1 MKKFTTTIIVALIM
15 CATAFAQNNAHHIH
29 HKNGHSH
36 PAVDKCEATIHGHI
50 TDSRTK
56 EHIPYITVTID
67 GTTIGTTTD
76 ATGHYTLYH
85 VPVGKFTVSVSS
97 IGYATKSK
105 EVEVE
110 CGTDLQLNFETTEEQ
125 ISVDAVVVSANR
137 NATKRSEAPSLVNI
151 LDSDLLNKVSAPTIA
166 EGLSFQPG
174 VRVENSCQNCGFA
187 QVRINGLSGQYS
199 QIVINS
205 RPVFSALAGVYG
217 LEHIP
222 ANMVERIEVVRGG
235 GSALYGSSAIGGTI
249 NIITKE
255 PLRNYGELSHT
266 LTSIGVTGALDNNT
280 TLNASLVTDDR
291 KAGLTI
297 FGQNRIR
304 GAYDHDGDG
313 FVEIPVIK
321 SQTIGTQA
329 YIKTSAYSKL
339 TLDYHATKEYRRG
352 GDQLNRPPHEAMIAE
367 TTDHL
372 INSGGLSFEGTSK
385 DSRHRYS
392 VFVSAQDTKRDS
404 YYGSQKEKDDETNDT
419 TTDKDGDNT
428 PNSYGK
434 TDGMTGVAG
443 AQYLYRLKIFEL
455 TTGLEYNYDYLY
467 DNPLGYKGQ
476 EGYSKMVTE
485 QHIHNA
491 SIYAQG
497 EFKFNKWGFLV
508 GGRFDNW
515 YSASAK
521 KYLPIFSPRVTFRY
535 NPNHNINLRATYGS
549 GFRAPQAFDEDLHV
563 LIVGGERTRI
573 RLVDNLKE
581 ERSHA
586 FTLSA
591 DMYKTWG
598 RVQAN
603 LLVEGFCTLLEDV
616 FALRDYTGNDP
627 NIQKELKP
635 EKEWKNDIN
644 GNPIPEYKDGRYD
657 ITDGARIKERYN
669 GSGAIVAGLNIEG
682 KIAYLPWIEA
692 SAGATFQIG
701 KYKRAEQWS
710 DDDSVEKATNMFR
723 SPNIYGYFTISS
735 QPVKNFK
742 IDLSGNFMGRMYVEH
757 MAGGLRPDGSTLAKD
772 RIDRTNPF
780 FDLGIKLSYDF
791 KIWKT
796 IGLQINAGV
805 RNILNSY
812 QRDFDRGANRDSGYI
827 YGPSLPRSVFV
838 GAKLSF

>member
-1 MKKFTTTIIVALIM
+1 MKKFITIIVVALVL
-15 CATAFAQNNAHHIH
+15 CATATAQHHAQHGHKIH
-29 HKNGHSH
+29 HDNGHSH
-36 PAVDKCEATIHGHI
+36 SAAEQCEATIHGHI

-67 GTTIGTTTD
+67 GTTVGTTTD

-85 VPVGKFTVSVSS
+85 APVGKLKVTVSA
-97 IGYATKSK
+97 IGYASKTK
-105 EVEVE
+105 EVNVE
-110 CGTDLQLNFETTEEQ
+110 CGSDLQLNFETTEEQ
-125 ISVDAVVVSANR
+125 ISVDAIVVSANR
-137 NATKRSEAPSLVNI
+137 NATKRSEAPTLVNI
-151 LDSDLLNKVSAPTIA
+151 VDSDLLNKVSAPTLA

-199 QIVINS
+199 QILINS

-235 GSALYGSSAIGGTI
+235 GSALFGSSAIGGTI

-255 PLRNYGELSHT
+255 PLRNSGELAHS
-266 LTSIGVTGALDNNT
+266 LTSIGVSGALDNNT

-297 FGQNRIR
+297 YGQNRMR
-304 GAYDHDGDG
+304 DAYDHDGDG

-339 TLDYHATKEYRRG
+339 TLDYHVTNEYRRG
-352 GDQLNRPPHEAMIAE
+352 GDQLDLPPHEAMIAE

-372 INSGGLSFEGTSK
+372 INSGGLSFDGTSK
-385 DSRHRYS
+385 NTRHRYS
-392 VFVSAQDTKRDS
+392 VFASAQSTNRES
-404 YYGSQKEKDDETNDT
+404 YYGAEMNEKA
-419 TTDKDGDNT
+419 
-428 PNSYGK
+428 YGK
-434 TDGMTGVAG
+434 TDGVTAVAG
-443 AQYLYRLKIFEL
+443 GQYLYRLNIFEL
-455 TTGLEYNYDYLY
+455 TAGVEYSYDYLF
-467 DNPLGYKGQ
+467 DNPIGYASESFYK
-476 EGYSKMVTE
+476 SMIIE
-485 QHIHNA
+485 QHVHNA
-491 SIYAQG
+491 SVYAQG

-508 GGRFDNW
+508 GGRLDNW
-515 YSASAK
+515 YNASNK
-521 KYLPIFSPRVTFRY
+521 KFLCIPSPRVTFRY
-535 NPNHNINLRATYGS
+535 NPTHNINLRATYGS
-549 GFRAPQAFDEDLHV
+549 GFRAPQAFDEDLHI

-573 RLVDNLKE
+573 RLAEDLKE
-581 ERSHA
+581 ERSHS

-603 LLVEGFCTLLEDV
+603 LLVEGFCTILNDV
-616 FALRDYTGNDP
+616 FALRDYAGT
-627 NIQKELKP
+627 KEPFEKVLKP
-635 EKEWKNDIN
+635 SDEWEDATV
-644 GNPIPEYKDGRYD
+644 PEYKDGVYS
-657 ITDGARIKERYN
+657 TNDGARLYERYN
-669 GSGAIVAGLNIEG
+669 GSGATVMGLNVEG
-682 KIAYLPWIEA
+682 KIAYAPWVEA
-692 SAGATFQIG
+692 SAGVTLQRSR
-701 KYKRAEQWS
+701 YKQPEQWS
-710 DDDSVEKATNMFR
+710 DAAEPTLNMFR
-723 SPNIYGYFTISS
+723 SPNVYGYFTISS

-742 IDLSGNFMGRMYVEH
+742 IDLSGNYMGRMYVEH
-757 MAGGLRPDGSTLAKD
+757 YAGGMLPDGSTLPQDCIEHTK
-772 RIDRTNPF
+772 PF
-780 FDLGIKLSYDF
+780 FDLGLKLAYDF

-796 IGLQINAGV
+796 IGLQVNAGV

-812 QRDFDRGANRDSGYI
+812 QKDFDRGANRDSGYI

>member
-1 MKKFTTTIIVALIM
+1 MKKLFTLVVVALVV
-15 CATAFAQNNAHHIH
+15 CATATAQHNANKIH
-29 HKNGHSH
+29 HDNGHSH
-36 PAVDKCEATIHGHI
+36 SVADKCEATIHGHV

-67 GTTIGTTTD
+67 GTTVGTTTD

-85 VPVGKFTVSVSS
+85 TPIGKLKVTVSS
-97 IGYATKSK
+97 IGYATKTK
-105 EVEVE
+105 EINVE
-110 CGTDLQLNFETTEEQ
+110 CGSDINLNFETTEEQ

-137 NATKRSEAPSLVNI
+137 NATKRSEAPTLVNI
-151 LDSDLLNKVSAPTIA
+151 VDSDLLNKVSAPTLA

-199 QIVINS
+199 QILINS

-235 GSALYGSSAIGGTI
+235 GSALFGSSAIGGTI

-255 PLRNYGELSHT
+255 PLRNSGELAHS
-266 LTSIGVTGALDNNT
+266 LTSVGVTGALDNNT

-297 FGQNRIR
+297 YGQNRIR
-304 GAYDHDGDG
+304 EAYDHDGDG

-339 TLDYHATKEYRRG
+339 TLDYHAINEYRRG
-352 GDQLNRPPHEAMIAE
+352 GDLLDLPPHEAYVAE

-372 INSGGLSFEGTSK
+372 IHSGGLSFDGTSK
-385 DSRHRYS
+385 DSKHRYS
-392 VFVSAQDTKRDS
+392 IFASAQATNRDS
-404 YYGSQKEKDDETNDT
+404 YYGA
-419 TTDKDGDNT
+419 DKN
-428 PNSYGK
+428 PNAYGK
-434 TDGMTGVAG
+434 TKGVTAVAG
-443 AQYLYRLKIFEL
+443 GQYLYRLKIFEL
-455 TTGLEYNYDYLY
+455 TAGVEYSYDHLF
-467 DNPLGYKGQ
+467 DNPIGYASESFYESMIIK
-476 EGYSKMVTE
+476 

-508 GGRFDNW
+508 GGRLDNW
-515 YSASAK
+515 YNATNK
-521 KYLPIFSPRVTFRY
+521 HFLCIPSPRVTLRY
-535 NPNHNINLRATYGS
+535 NPTHNINLRATYGS
-549 GFRAPQAFDEDLHV
+549 GFRAPQAFDEDLHI

-573 RLVDNLKE
+573 RLADNLRE
-581 ERSHA
+581 ERSHS

-591 DMYKTWG
+591 DMYKSWG

-603 LLVEGFCTLLEDV
+603 LLVEGFYTRLNGV
-616 FALRDYTGNDP
+616 FTLRDTGEIGD
-627 NIQKELKP
+627 
-635 EKEWKNDIN
+635 
-644 GNPIPEYKDGRYD
+644 
-657 ITDGARIKERYN
+657 DGATIYERYN
-669 GSGAIVAGLNIEG
+669 GSGANVMGFNVEG
-682 KIAYLPWIEA
+682 KIAYAPWVEA
-692 SAGATFQIG
+692 SAGVTVQRSRYS
-701 KYKRAEQWS
+701 KPEQWS
-710 DDDSVEKATNMFR
+710 DDDTVSKATNMLR
-723 SPNIYGYFTISS
+723 SPNVYGYFTIST
-735 QPVKNFK
+735 QPIKNFK
-742 IDLSGNFMGRMYVEH
+742 IDLSANYMGRMDVEH
-757 MAGGLRPDGSTLAKD
+757 FAGGLRPDGTEVLKD
-772 RIDRTNPF
+772 ELVRTNPF

-791 KIWKT
+791 KIWKA
-796 IGLQINAGV
+796 IGLQLNGGV

-812 QRDFDRGANRDSGYI
+812 QRDFDQGPARDSGYI
-827 YGPSLPRSVFV
+827 YGPSLPRSIFV

>member
-1 MKKFTTTIIVALIM
+1 MKKLTTTIVVALVM
-15 CATAFAQNNAHHIH
+15 CATTIAQNHANHVH

-36 PAVDKCEATIHGHI
+36 PAANKCEATIHGHV
-50 TDSRTK
+50 TDSHTK

-85 VPVGKFTVSVSS
+85 VPVGKFVVSVSA
-97 IGYATKSK
+97 IGYATQNK

-137 NATKRSEAPSLVNI
+137 NATKRSEAPTLVNI
-151 LDSDLLNKVSAPTIA
+151 VDSDLLNKVSAPTLA

-255 PLRNYGELSHT
+255 PLRNYGELAHT
-266 LTSIGVTGALDNNT
+266 LTSTGITGALDNNT

-297 FGQNRIR
+297 YGQNRMR
-304 GAYDHDGDG
+304 DAYDHDHDG

-339 TLDYHATKEYRRG
+339 TLDYHATSEYRRG
-352 GDQLNRPPHEAMIAE
+352 GDKLDQPPHEAMIAE

-392 VFVSAQDTKRDS
+392 VFASAQSTNRES
-404 YYGSQKEKDDETNDT
+404 YYGANMD
-419 TTDKDGDNT
+419 
-428 PNSYGK
+428 PNAYGK
-434 TDGMTGVAG
+434 TDGITAVAG

-455 TTGLEYNYDYLY
+455 TTGLEYNYDYLF
-467 DNPLGYKGQ
+467 DNPIGYVAQGFKSMQ
-476 EGYSKMVTE
+476 TE

-491 SIYAQG
+491 SIFAQG

-515 YSASAK
+515 YSASAD
-521 KYLPIFSPRVTFRY
+521 KYLPIFSPRVTLRY
-535 NPNHNINLRATYGS
+535 NPTHNINLRATYGS
-549 GFRAPQAFDEDLHV
+549 GFRAPQAFDEDLHI

-573 RLVDNLKE
+573 RLADDLKE
-581 ERSHA
+581 ERSHTA
-586 FTLSA
+586 TLSA

-603 LLVEGFCTLLEDV
+603 LLVEGFYTKLNDV
-616 FALRDYTGNDP
+616 FALRSTGT
-627 NIQKELKP
+627 EG
-635 EKEWKNDIN
+635 E
-644 GNPIPEYKDGRYD
+644 
-657 ITDGARIKERYN
+657 DGATIHERYN
-669 GSGAIVAGLNIEG
+669 GSGATVAGLNVEG
-682 KIAYLPWIEA
+682 KLAYAPWIEA
-692 SAGATFQIG
+692 AAGVTLQLG
-701 KYKRAEQWS
+701 KYDTPEKWS
-710 DDDSVEKATNMFR
+710 DDDEVALATDMFR
-723 SPNIYGYFTISS
+723 SPNVYGYFTLSS

-742 IDLSGNFMGRMYVEH
+742 IDLSGNYMGRMYVEH
-757 MAGGLRPDGSTLAKD
+757 YAGGMLPDGSTLEKD
-772 RIDRTNPF
+772 RIERTNPF
-780 FDLGIKLSYDF
+780 FDLGVKLSYDF

-796 IGLQINAGV
+796 IGLQVNAGV

-827 YGPSLPRSVFV
+827 YGPSLPRSIFV

>member
-1 MKKFTTTIIVALIM
+1 MKKLTTITIVALFM
-15 CATAFAQNNAHHIH
+15 CATAIAQNHANHIH
-29 HKNGHSH
+29 HSNGHSH
-36 PAVDKCEATIHGHI
+36 PADDKCEATIHGHI
-50 TDSRTK
+50 TDSNTK

-85 VPVGKFTVSVSS
+85 VPVGKFTVSVSA

-105 EVEVE
+105 EVNVE

-137 NATKRSEAPSLVNI
+137 NATKRSEAPTLVNI
-151 LDSDLLNKVSAPTIA
+151 VDSDLLNKVSAPTLA

-255 PLRNYGELSHT
+255 PLRNYGELAHT
-266 LTSIGVTGALDNNT
+266 ITSTGISKSLDNNT
-280 TLNASLVTDDR
+280 TLNASIVTDDR

-297 FGQNRIR
+297 YGQNRMR
-304 GAYDHDGDG
+304 DAYDHDGDG

-339 TLDYHATKEYRRG
+339 TLDYHATNEYRRG
-352 GDQLNRPPHEAMIAE
+352 GDKLDQPPHEAMIAE

-392 VFVSAQDTKRDS
+392 VFASAQATNRDS
-404 YYGSQKEKDDETNDT
+404 YYGANMD
-419 TTDKDGDNT
+419 
-428 PNSYGK
+428 PNAYGK
-434 TDGMTGVAG
+434 TKGVTAVAG

-455 TTGLEYNYDYLY
+455 TTGLEYSYDYLF
-467 DNPLGYKGQ
+467 DNPIGYVAQGFTSMQTK
-476 EGYSKMVTE
+476 

-491 SIYAQG
+491 SVFAQG
-497 EFKFNKWGFLV
+497 EFKFNKWGFLA

-521 KYLPIFSPRVTFRY
+521 KYLPIVSPRVTLRY
-535 NPNHNINLRATYGS
+535 NPIHDINLRATYGS
-549 GFRAPQAFDEDLHV
+549 GFRAPQAFDEDLHILV
-563 LIVGGERTRI
+563 VGGERTRI
-573 RLVDNLKE
+573 RLADDLKE
-581 ERSHA
+581 ERSHT
-586 FTLSA
+586 FTVSS
-591 DMYKTWG
+591 DMYHTFG
-598 RVQAN
+598 RVQTN
-603 LLVEGFCTLLEDV
+603 LLVEGFATILNDV
-616 FALRDYTGNDP
+616 FALRDTGETGD
-627 NIQKELKP
+627 
-635 EKEWKNDIN
+635 
-644 GNPIPEYKDGRYD
+644 
-657 ITDGARIKERYN
+657 DGATIKERYN
-669 GSGAIVAGLNIEG
+669 GSGATVMGLNIEG
-682 KIAYLPWIEA
+682 KVAYAPWVEA
-692 SAGATFQIG
+692 SAGVTLQNSQ
-701 KYKRAEQWS
+701 YKTPEAWS
-710 DDDSVEKATNMFR
+710 EDPEVEKAIHMFR
-723 SPNIYGYFTISS
+723 SPNVYGYFTISS

-742 IDLSGNFMGRMYVEH
+742 IDLSGNYMGRMYVEH
-757 MAGGLRPDGSTLAKD
+757 FAGGILPDGSTLEKD
-772 RIDRTNPF
+772 RIERTNPF
-780 FDLGIKLSYDF
+780 FDLGVKLSYDF

-812 QRDFDRGANRDSGYI
+812 QRDFDRGPSRDSGYI

>member
-1 MKKFTTTIIVALIM
+1 MKKLTTTIVVALVM
-15 CATAFAQNNAHHIH
+15 CATTIAQNHANHVH

-36 PAVDKCEATIHGHI
+36 PAADKCEATIHGHV
-50 TDSRTK
+50 TDSHTK

-85 VPVGKFTVSVSS
+85 VPVGKFVVSVSA
-97 IGYATKSK
+97 IGYATQNK

-137 NATKRSEAPSLVNI
+137 NATKRSEAPTLVNI
-151 LDSDLLNKVSAPTIA
+151 VDSDLLNKVSAPTLA

-255 PLRNYGELSHT
+255 PLRNYGELAHT
-266 LTSIGVTGALDNNT
+266 LTSTGITGALDNNT

-297 FGQNRIR
+297 YGQNRMR
-304 GAYDHDGDG
+304 DAYDHDHDG

-339 TLDYHATKEYRRG
+339 TLDYHATSEYRRG
-352 GDQLNRPPHEAMIAE
+352 GDKLDQPPHEAMIAE

-392 VFVSAQDTKRDS
+392 VFASAQSTNRES
-404 YYGSQKEKDDETNDT
+404 YYGANED
-419 TTDKDGDNT
+419 
-428 PNSYGK
+428 PNAYGK
-434 TDGMTGVAG
+434 TDGITAVAG

-455 TTGLEYNYDYLY
+455 TTGLEYNYDYLF
-467 DNPLGYKGQ
+467 DNPIGYVAQGFKSMQ
-476 EGYSKMVTE
+476 TE

-491 SIYAQG
+491 SIFAQG

-515 YSASAK
+515 YSASAD
-521 KYLPIFSPRVTFRY
+521 KYLPIFSPRVTLRY
-535 NPNHNINLRATYGS
+535 NPTHNINLRATYGS
-549 GFRAPQAFDEDLHV
+549 GFRAPQAFDEDLHI

-573 RLVDNLKE
+573 RLADDLKE
-581 ERSHA
+581 ERSHTA
-586 FTLSA
+586 TLSA

-603 LLVEGFCTLLEDV
+603 LLVEGFYTKLNDV
-616 FALRDYTGNDP
+616 FALRSTGT
-627 NIQKELKP
+627 EG
-635 EKEWKNDIN
+635 E
-644 GNPIPEYKDGRYD
+644 
-657 ITDGARIKERYN
+657 DGATIHERYN
-669 GSGAIVAGLNIEG
+669 GSGATVAGLNVEG
-682 KIAYLPWIEA
+682 KLAYAPWIEA
-692 SAGATFQIG
+692 AAGVTLQLG
-701 KYKRAEQWS
+701 KYDTPEKWS
-710 DDDSVEKATNMFR
+710 DDDEVALATDMFR
-723 SPNIYGYFTISS
+723 SPNVYGYFTLSS

-742 IDLSGNFMGRMYVEH
+742 IDLSGNYMGRMYVEH
-757 MAGGLRPDGSTLAKD
+757 YAGGMLPDGSTLEKD
-772 RIDRTNPF
+772 RIERTNPF
-780 FDLGIKLSYDF
+780 FDLGVKLSYDF

-796 IGLQINAGV
+796 IGLQVNAGV

-827 YGPSLPRSVFV
+827 YGPSLPRSIFV

>member
-1 MKKFTTTIIVALIM
+1 MKKLFTLVVVALVV
-15 CATAFAQNNAHHIH
+15 CATATAQHNANKIH
-29 HKNGHSH
+29 HDNGHSH
-36 PAVDKCEATIHGHI
+36 SVADKCEATIHGHV

-67 GTTIGTTTD
+67 GTTVGTTTD

-85 VPVGKFTVSVSS
+85 TPVGKLKVTVSS
-97 IGYATKSK
+97 IGYATKTK
-105 EVEVE
+105 EINVE
-110 CGTDLQLNFETTEEQ
+110 CGSDINLNFETTEEQ

-137 NATKRSEAPSLVNI
+137 NATKRSEAPTLVNI
-151 LDSDLLNKVSAPTIA
+151 VDSDLLNKVSAPTLA

-199 QIVINS
+199 QILINS

-235 GSALYGSSAIGGTI
+235 GSALFGSSAIGGTI

-255 PLRNYGELSHT
+255 PLRNSGELAHS
-266 LTSIGVTGALDNNT
+266 LTSVGVTGALDNNT

-297 FGQNRIR
+297 YGQNRIR
-304 GAYDHDGDG
+304 EAYDHDGDG

-339 TLDYHATKEYRRG
+339 TLDYHATNEYRRG
-352 GDQLNRPPHEAMIAE
+352 GDLLDLPPHDAYIAE

-372 INSGGLSFEGTSK
+372 IHSGGLSFDGTSK
-385 DSRHRYS
+385 DSKHRYS
-392 VFVSAQDTKRDS
+392 IFASAQATNRDS
-404 YYGSQKEKDDETNDT
+404 YYGA
-419 TTDKDGDNT
+419 DKN
-428 PNSYGK
+428 PNAYGK
-434 TDGMTGVAG
+434 TKGVTAVAG
-443 AQYLYRLKIFEL
+443 GQYLYRLKIFEL
-455 TTGLEYNYDYLY
+455 TAGVEYSYDHLF
-467 DNPLGYKGQ
+467 DNPIGYASESFYESMIIK
-476 EGYSKMVTE
+476 

-508 GGRFDNW
+508 GGRLDNW
-515 YSASAK
+515 YNASNK
-521 KYLPIFSPRVTFRY
+521 HFLCIPSPRVTLRY
-535 NPNHNINLRATYGS
+535 NPTHNINLRATYGS
-549 GFRAPQAFDEDLHV
+549 GFRAPQAFDEDLHI

-573 RLVDNLKE
+573 RLADNLRE
-581 ERSHA
+581 ERSHS

-603 LLVEGFCTLLEDV
+603 LLVEGFYTRLNGV
-616 FALRDYTGNDP
+616 FTLRDTGEIGD
-627 NIQKELKP
+627 
-635 EKEWKNDIN
+635 
-644 GNPIPEYKDGRYD
+644 
-657 ITDGARIKERYN
+657 DGATIYERYN
-669 GSGAIVAGLNIEG
+669 GSGANVMGFNVEG
-682 KIAYLPWIEA
+682 KIAYAPWVEA
-692 SAGATFQIG
+692 SAGVTVQRSRYS
-701 KYKRAEQWS
+701 KPEQWS
-710 DDDSVEKATNMFR
+710 DDDTVAKATNMLR
-723 SPNIYGYFTISS
+723 SPNVYGYFTIST
-735 QPVKNFK
+735 QPIKNFK
-742 IDLSGNFMGRMYVEH
+742 IDLSANYMGRMDVEH
-757 MAGGLRPDGSTLAKD
+757 FAGGLRPDGTDVLKD
-772 RIDRTNPF
+772 ELVRTNPF

-796 IGLQINAGV
+796 IGLQLNGGV

-812 QRDFDRGANRDSGYI
+812 QRDFDQGPARDSGYI
-827 YGPSLPRSVFV
+827 YGPSLPRSIFV

>member
-1 MKKFTTTIIVALIM
+1 MKKLTTITIVALFM
-15 CATAFAQNNAHHIH
+15 CATAIAQNHANHIH
-29 HKNGHSH
+29 HSNGHSH
-36 PAVDKCEATIHGHI
+36 PADDKCEATIHGHI
-50 TDSRTK
+50 TDSNTK

-67 GTTIGTTTD
+67 GTTIGTTTN

-85 VPVGKFTVSVSS
+85 VPVGKFTVSVSA

-105 EVEVE
+105 EVNVE
-110 CGTDLQLNFETTEEQ
+110 CGSDLQLNFETTEEQ

-137 NATKRSEAPSLVNI
+137 NATKRSEAPTLVNI
-151 LDSDLLNKVSAPTIA
+151 VDSDLLNKVSAPTLA

-205 RPVFSALAGVYG
+205 RPIFSALAGVYG

-255 PLRNYGELSHT
+255 PLRNYGELAHT
-266 LTSIGVTGALDNNT
+266 ITSTGISKSLDNNT
-280 TLNASLVTDDR
+280 TLNASIVTDDR

-297 FGQNRIR
+297 YGQNRMR
-304 GAYDHDGDG
+304 DAYDHDNDG

-339 TLDYHATKEYRRG
+339 TLDYHATNEYRRG
-352 GDQLNRPPHEAMIAE
+352 GDKLDQPPHEAMIAE

-392 VFVSAQDTKRDS
+392 VFASAQATNRDS
-404 YYGSQKEKDDETNDT
+404 YYGANMD
-419 TTDKDGDNT
+419 
-428 PNSYGK
+428 PNAYGK
-434 TDGMTGVAG
+434 TKGVTAVAG

-455 TTGLEYNYDYLY
+455 TTGLEYSYDYLF
-467 DNPLGYKGQ
+467 DNPIGYVAQGFTSMQTK
-476 EGYSKMVTE
+476 

-491 SIYAQG
+491 SVFAQG
-497 EFKFNKWGFLV
+497 EFKFNKWGFLA

-521 KYLPIFSPRVTFRY
+521 KYLPIVSPRVTLRY
-535 NPNHNINLRATYGS
+535 NPIHDINLRATYGS
-549 GFRAPQAFDEDLHV
+549 GFRAPQAFDEDLHILV
-563 LIVGGERTRI
+563 VGGERTRI
-573 RLVDNLKE
+573 RLADDLKE
-581 ERSHA
+581 ERSHT
-586 FTLSA
+586 FTVSS
-591 DMYKTWG
+591 DMYHTFG
-598 RVQAN
+598 RVQTN
-603 LLVEGFCTLLEDV
+603 LLVEGFATILNDV
-616 FALRDYTGNDP
+616 FALRDTGDTG
-627 NIQKELKP
+627 E
-635 EKEWKNDIN
+635 
-644 GNPIPEYKDGRYD
+644 
-657 ITDGARIKERYN
+657 DGATIKERYN
-669 GSGAIVAGLNIEG
+669 GSGATVMGLNIEG
-682 KIAYLPWIEA
+682 KVAYAPWVEA
-692 SAGATFQIG
+692 SAGVTLQRS
-701 KYKRAEQWS
+701 KYKSPEAWS
-710 DDDSVEKATNMFR
+710 EDESVEMATNMFR
-723 SPNIYGYFTISS
+723 SPNVYGYFTISS

-742 IDLSGNFMGRMYVEH
+742 IDLSGNYMGRMYVEH
-757 MAGGLRPDGSTLAKD
+757 FAGGILLDGSTLEKD
-772 RIDRTNPF
+772 RIERTNPF
-780 FDLGIKLSYDF
+780 FDLGVKLSYDF

-812 QRDFDRGANRDSGYI
+812 QRDFDRGPSRDSGYI

>member
-1 MKKFTTTIIVALIM
+1 MKKLFTLVVVALVV
-15 CATAFAQNNAHHIH
+15 CATATAQHNANKIH
-29 HKNGHSH
+29 HENGHSH
-36 PAVDKCEATIHGHI
+36 SVSDKCEATIHGHV

-67 GTTIGTTTD
+67 GTTVGTTTD

-85 VPVGKFTVSVSS
+85 APVGKLKVTVSS
-97 IGYATKSK
+97 IGYATKTK
-105 EVEVE
+105 EINVE
-110 CGTDLQLNFETTEEQ
+110 CGSDINLNFETTEEQ

-137 NATKRSEAPSLVNI
+137 NATKRSEAPTLVNI
-151 LDSDLLNKVSAPTIA
+151 VDSDLLNKVSAPTLA

-199 QIVINS
+199 QILINS

-235 GSALYGSSAIGGTI
+235 GSALFGSSAIGGTI

-255 PLRNYGELSHT
+255 PLRNSGELAHS
-266 LTSIGVTGALDNNT
+266 LTSVGVTGALDNNT

-297 FGQNRIR
+297 YGQNRIR
-304 GAYDHDGDG
+304 DAYDHDGDG

-339 TLDYHATKEYRRG
+339 TLDYHATNEYRRG
-352 GDQLNRPPHEAMIAE
+352 GDLLDLPPHEAYIAE

-372 INSGGLSFEGTSK
+372 IHSGGLSFDGTSK
-385 DSRHRYS
+385 DSKHRYS
-392 VFVSAQDTKRDS
+392 IFASAQATNRDS
-404 YYGSQKEKDDETNDT
+404 YYGA
-419 TTDKDGDNT
+419 DKN
-428 PNSYGK
+428 PNAYGK
-434 TDGMTGVAG
+434 TKGVTAVAG
-443 AQYLYRLKIFEL
+443 GQYLYRLKIFEL
-455 TTGLEYNYDYLY
+455 TAGVEYSYDHLF
-467 DNPLGYKGQ
+467 DNPIGYASESFYESMIIK
-476 EGYSKMVTE
+476 

-508 GGRFDNW
+508 GGRLDNW
-515 YSASAK
+515 YNASNK
-521 KYLPIFSPRVTFRY
+521 HFLCIPSPRVTLRY
-535 NPNHNINLRATYGS
+535 NPIHNINLRATYGS
-549 GFRAPQAFDEDLHV
+549 GFRAPQAFDEDLHI

-573 RLVDNLKE
+573 RLADNLRE
-581 ERSHA
+581 ERSHS

-591 DMYKTWG
+591 DMYKSWG

-603 LLVEGFCTLLEDV
+603 LLVEGFYTRLNGV
-616 FALRDYTGNDP
+616 FTLRDTGEIGD
-627 NIQKELKP
+627 
-635 EKEWKNDIN
+635 
-644 GNPIPEYKDGRYD
+644 
-657 ITDGARIKERYN
+657 DGATIYERYN
-669 GSGAIVAGLNIEG
+669 GSGANVMGFNVEG
-682 KIAYLPWIEA
+682 KIAYAPWVEA
-692 SAGATFQIG
+692 SAGVTVQRSRYS
-701 KYKRAEQWS
+701 KPEQWS
-710 DDDSVEKATNMFR
+710 DDDTVAKATNMLR
-723 SPNIYGYFTISS
+723 SPNVYGYFTIST
-735 QPVKNFK
+735 QPIKNFK
-742 IDLSGNFMGRMYVEH
+742 IDLSANYMGRMDVEH
-757 MAGGLRPDGSTLAKD
+757 FAGGLRPDGTEVLKD
-772 RIDRTNPF
+772 ELVRTNPF

-796 IGLQINAGV
+796 IGLQLNGGV

-812 QRDFDRGANRDSGYI
+812 QRDFDQGPARDSGYI
-827 YGPSLPRSVFV
+827 YGPSLPRSIFV